1 MKNTQEIAQ
10 WIVDSCICIDT
21 ETTGLGEN
29 DVVIELA
36 AIRIKTGEVLVD
48 ELVKPKWITHPQAA
62 ATHGITWE
70 QQTCGGDLT
79 QLFDKLFHSSRWAAE
94 AFTAFNLNFDER
106 MIRQTL
112 FRSGIEAPPIN
123 EYAKKVRE
131 KHHSDKPIDKS
142 QTRFRSTRFPD
153 DSICIMELANRHF
166 AKDHAKWDSEQSRFR
181 RLSLARCCE
190 IAGIEFEGQAHRAFA
205 DAKAAADL
213 VTAIAE
219 GRV

>member
-1 MKNTQEIAQ
+1 MHNTQEIAQ
-10 WIVDSCICIDT
+10 WIVDNCIVIDT

-36 AIRIKTGEVLVD
+36 AIRIKTGEVLVNSV
-48 ELVKPKWITHPQAA
+48 VKPKWISHPQATA
-62 ATHGITWE
+62 IHGITWE
-70 QQTCGGDLT
+70 QQICGGDLT
-79 QLFDKLFHSSRWAAE
+79 RLIDDLFYSSKWAAE

-112 FRSGIEAPPIN
+112 FRSGVEAPPIN

-166 AKDHAKWDSEQSRFR
+166 AKDHAEWDAEQSRFR

-190 IAGIEFEGQAHRAFA
+190 IAGIEFKGQPHRALS

-213 VTAIAE
+213 VTAIAN
-219 GRV
+219 GDV